1 MKDLNEVHIPE
12 AFATRMFFT
21 DAEVAEIIGVCTVS
35 ISRWRRAGYIKGRYF
50 GRRCVMITRAEVE
63 RFIRG
68 EIDFYTPPQGKE
80 KKP

>member
-1 MKDLNEVHIPE
+1 MISPETTIPE
-12 AFATRMFFT
+12 AFANRMFFT
-21 DAEVAEIIGVCTVS
+21 DAEVTEIIGVCAVS

-68 EIDFYTPPQGKE
+68 EIDFSKPPEGKE